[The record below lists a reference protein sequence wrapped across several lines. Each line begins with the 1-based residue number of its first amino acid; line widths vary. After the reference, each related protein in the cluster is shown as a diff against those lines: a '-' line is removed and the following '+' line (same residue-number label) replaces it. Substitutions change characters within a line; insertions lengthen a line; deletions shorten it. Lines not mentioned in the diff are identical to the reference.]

1 MAERKAVNKYYP
13 PDWDPSKGSVNKRV
27 GQHPLRERAR
37 KLSQGILIIRF
48 EMPYNIWCGGC
59 NIHIGMGVRYNAE
72 KKKVGNYYTTPI
84 YRFRMKCHLC
94 DNYIEIETDPKN
106 CDYTIVA
113 GARRKEERWDP
124 VAAENVIATDHA
136 DKQKMIDDAMFKLE
150 HGEKDKKKSK
160 AAIPGLVQIKD
171 MQTQWKDDF
180 GLNQMLRKKFRQEK
194 KVILRKEE
202 KDQEIK
208 EKGGLNLHLVNESP
222 EDIALAKK
230 IKYRNEGYELEKRKK
245 RLQIKNRP
253 MFSKSSESNVHRS
266 RLLEKRQKIM
276 FSRKSS
282 LENFSKNRKDELIKK
297 TQSYD
302 AVIVSKEKDDS
313 TSKVINE
320 KIEETSLLTSET
332 VNGTDNIPVAK
343 KTENSS
349 NNMDDDLPKTFPN
362 TYQNLSETSAKRF
375 IDGEN
380 KEFITE
386 NLKSR
391 EPQLSLVSE
400 MYSDTDSD
408 SSK

>member
-1 MAERKAVNKYYP
+1 
-13 PDWDPSKGSVNKRV
+13 
-27 GQHPLRERAR
+27 
-37 KLSQGILIIRF
+37 
-48 EMPYNIWCGGC
+48 
-59 NIHIGMGVRYNAE
+59 
-72 KKKVGNYYTTPI
+72 
-84 YRFRMKCHLC
+84 
-94 DNYIEIETDPKN
+94 
-106 CDYTIVA
+106 
-113 GARRKEERWDP
+113 
-124 VAAENVIATDHA
+124 
-136 DKQKMIDDAMFKLE
+136 
-150 HGEKDKKKSK
+150 
-160 AAIPGLVQIKD
+160 
-171 MQTQWKDDF
+171 
-180 GLNQMLRKKFRQEK
+180 
-194 KVILRKEE
+194 
-202 KDQEIK
+202 
-208 EKGGLNLHLVNESP
+208 
-222 EDIALAKK
+222 
-230 IKYRNEGYELEKRKK
+230 
-245 RLQIKNRP
+245 

-320 KIEETSLLTSET
+320 KIEETSLLASET
-332 VNGTDNIPVAK
+332 VNGTDNIPAAK

-349 NNMDDDLPKTFPN
+349 NNMDNDLPKTFPN
-362 TYQNLSETSAKRF
+362 TYHQNLSETSAKRF

-408 SSK
+408 STK